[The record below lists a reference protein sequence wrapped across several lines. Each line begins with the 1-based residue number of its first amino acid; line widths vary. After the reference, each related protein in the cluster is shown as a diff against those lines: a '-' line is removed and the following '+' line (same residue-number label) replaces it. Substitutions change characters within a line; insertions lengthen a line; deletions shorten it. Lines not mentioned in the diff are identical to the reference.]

1 MHLNVE
7 HDSMGVLERSF
18 ELEVA
23 GARVPGLL
31 WSPADAT
38 GPRPLV
44 LMGHGGSQHKRVDTL
59 LARARRFVRRLGFA
73 VAAID
78 APDHGDRA
86 TAEERA
92 RRVQGLQDRIAGR
105 RPPDDSARQEGARRA
120 DRACPEWTAALDAL
134 QTVDV
139 IGTGRPVGYWGVSM
153 GTAIGV
159 PFVAGEPRI
168 RAAVLGLNGAVP
180 GPNSLAEPA
189 KRITIPVEFVLQADD
204 ELVALDHGIALYD
217 ALASMEKSLH
227 INPGGHL
234 DTPAFEADSWM
245 AFFAR
250 HLG

>member
-1 MHLNVE
+1 
-7 HDSMGVLERSF
+7 
-18 ELEVA
+18 
-23 GARVPGLL
+23 
-31 WSPADAT
+31 
-38 GPRPLV
+38 
-44 LMGHGGSQHKRVDTL
+44 
-59 LARARRFVRRLGFA
+59 
-73 VAAID
+73 
-78 APDHGDRA
+78 
-86 TAEERA
+86 
-92 RRVQGLQDRIAGR
+92 
-105 RPPDDSARQEGARRA
+105 
-120 DRACPEWTAALDAL
+120 
-134 QTVDV
+134 
-139 IGTGRPVGYWGVSM
+139 M

-204 ELVALDHGIALYD
+204 ELVTLEHGIALYD
-217 ALASMEKSLH
+217 ALASTEKTLH